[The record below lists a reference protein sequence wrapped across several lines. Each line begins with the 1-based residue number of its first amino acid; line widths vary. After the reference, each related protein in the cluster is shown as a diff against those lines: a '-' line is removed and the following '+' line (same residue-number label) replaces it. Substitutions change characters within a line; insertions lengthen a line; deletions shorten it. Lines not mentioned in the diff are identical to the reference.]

1 MPRNRRL
8 PGCSGANEQGD
19 QLTTLITGAG
29 MIGSLAAARV
39 VEERG
44 ERPVL
49 YDVAFS
55 ERNLSERLQNDSVE
69 MVKGDIGDIGDL
81 LQAIDSFG
89 VDRIIHTASLLT
101 RDLIPRPVS
110 GVRVNVMG
118 TLNVLEAARMAGVR
132 RVVFCSSTV
141 VTMGRR
147 GVDPAAETVEDFT
160 IKVVSEYPPS
170 LYASMKLA
178 SEWLCHNYADSY
190 GLDTAVVRFAGV
202 FGPWHGTPGGG
213 PSKLLKQL
221 IECAHFGRTYRIAE
235 LDLHRQ
241 GMDYTYSVDGAQAL
255 VRAAFAPEVPN
266 RVYSASMG
274 ELYTIAEV
282 IAQIEQAA
290 GRPIG
295 LEVTQEDSMT
305 KYGNPTSPMD
315 LIASRRD
322 LGYRVEYPMDVAV
335 ADYLRWLSGQD
346 SGGSS

>member
-1 MPRNRRL
+1 
-8 PGCSGANEQGD
+8 
-19 QLTTLITGAG
+19 
-29 MIGSLAAARV
+29 MIGSLAAARIV
-39 VEERG
+39 SERD

-55 ERNLSERLQNDSVE
+55 ERNLTERLEHGSVE

-81 LQAIDSFG
+81 LRAVDSFG

-101 RDLIPRPVS
+101 RDLIPRPVA

-118 TLNVLEAARMAGVR
+118 TLNVLEAARIAGLS
-132 RVVFCSSTV
+132 RVVFCGSTV

-147 GVDPAAETVEDFT
+147 RVAPEDDTLEDFT
-160 IKVVSEYPPS
+160 LNVVSEYPPS

-178 SEWLCHNYADSY
+178 SEWLCHNYTDSY
-190 GLDTAVVRFAGV
+190 GVDTAVVRFGGV
-202 FGPWHGTPGGG
+202 FGPWHGIPGGG

-235 LDLHRQ
+235 PDLHRQ

-266 RVYSASMG
+266 RVYNATMG
-274 ELYTIAEV
+274 ELHPIAAV
-282 IAQIEQAA
+282 ISRIEEAA
-290 GRPIG
+290 GRSI
-295 LEVTQEDSMT
+295 EMEITQEDSMT

-315 LIASRRD
+315 LTSSRRD
-322 LGYRVEYPMDVAV
+322 LGYVVEYPMEVAV
-335 ADYLRWLSGQD
+335 ADYLRWLSGHR
-346 SGGSS
+346 SS

>member
-1 MPRNRRL
+1 M
-8 PGCSGANEQGD
+8 
-19 QLTTLITGAG
+19 
-29 MIGSLAAARV
+29 GSLAAARIAA
-39 VEERG
+39 EQG
-44 ERPVL
+44 QRPVL

-55 ERNLSERLQNDSVE
+55 DRNLAERLPEDSVDR
-69 MVKGDIGDIGDL
+69 VKGDIGDIGDL
-81 LQAIDSFG
+81 LKAIDAFG

-101 RDLIPRPVS
+101 RDLIPRPVA
-110 GVRVNVMG
+110 GVRVNVTG
-118 TLNVLEAARMAGVR
+118 TLNVLEAARMAGIR

-147 GVDPAAETVEDFT
+147 SVDPAADTVEDFG

-178 SEWLCHNYADSY
+178 SEWLCHNYTDSY

-221 IECAHFGRTYRIAE
+221 IECAHFGRTYSIAE
-235 LDLHRQ
+235 PDLHRQ

-266 RVYSASMG
+266 RVYSAAMG
-274 ELYTIAEV
+274 ELHTIAEI

-290 GRPIG
+290 GRPVD

-315 LIASRRD
+315 LTASRRD
-322 LGYRVEYPMDVAV
+322 LGYEVEYPMGEAV
-335 ADYLRWLSGQD
+335 ADYLRWLAG
-346 SGGSS
+346 

>member
-1 MPRNRRL
+1 M
-8 PGCSGANEQGD
+8 
-19 QLTTLITGAG
+19 TTLITGAG
-29 MIGSLAAARV
+29 MIGSLAAARIAS
-39 VEERG
+39 ERG

-55 ERNLSERLQNDSVE
+55 ERNLAERLPADSVD

-81 LQAIDSFG
+81 LAAIDAHG

-101 RDLIPRPVS
+101 RDLIPRPVA

-132 RVVFCSSTV
+132 RVVFCGSTV

-147 GVDPAAETVEDFT
+147 AVAPEDDTPEDFT
-160 IKVVSEYPPS
+160 LRVVSEYPPS

-178 SEWLCHNYADSY
+178 SEWLCHNYTDSY

-202 FGPWHGTPGGG
+202 FGPWHGMPGGG

-221 IECAHFGRTYRIAE
+221 IECAHFGRPYRIAE
-235 LDLHRQ
+235 PDLHRQ

-255 VRAAFAPEVPN
+255 MRAAFAPEVPN

-274 ELYTIAEV
+274 ELHTIAGV
-282 IAQIEQAA
+282 IGLIEQAA
-290 GRPIG
+290 GRPIE
-295 LEVTQEDSMT
+295 LEITREDSMT

-315 LIASRRD
+315 LTASRRD
-322 LGYRVEYPMDVAV
+322 LGYRVEYPMDLAV
-335 ADYLRWLSGQD
+335 ADYLSWLSQ
-346 SGGSS
+346 SGSNGPS

>member
-1 MPRNRRL
+1 M
-8 PGCSGANEQGD
+8 
-19 QLTTLITGAG
+19 
-29 MIGSLAAARV
+29 
-39 VEERG
+39 
-44 ERPVL
+44 
-49 YDVAFS
+49 
-55 ERNLSERLQNDSVE
+55 
-69 MVKGDIGDIGDL
+69 
-81 LQAIDSFG
+81 
-89 VDRIIHTASLLT
+89 
-101 RDLIPRPVS
+101 
-110 GVRVNVMG
+110 
-118 TLNVLEAARMAGVR
+118 
-132 RVVFCSSTV
+132 
-141 VTMGRR
+141 
-147 GVDPAAETVEDFT
+147 
-160 IKVVSEYPPS
+160 
-170 LYASMKLA
+170 
-178 SEWLCHNYADSY
+178 
-190 GLDTAVVRFAGV
+190 VRFAGV

-295 LEVTQEDSMT
+295 LAVTQEDSMT

-315 LIASRRD
+315 LTASRRD
-322 LGYRVEYPMDVAV
+322 LGYRVEYPMDGAV

-346 SGGSS
+346 SG

>member
-1 MPRNRRL
+1 M
-8 PGCSGANEQGD
+8 
-19 QLTTLITGAG
+19 TTLITGAG
-29 MIGSLAAARV
+29 MIGSLAAARIV
-39 VEERG
+39 SERS

-49 YDVAFS
+49 YDIAFS
-55 ERNLSERLQNDSVE
+55 ERNLSERLDRGSVE
-69 MVKGDIGDIGDL
+69 LVKGDIGDIGDL
-81 LQAIDSFG
+81 LRAIEDHG
-89 VDRIIHTASLLT
+89 IERIIHTASLLT

-118 TLNVLEAARMAGVR
+118 TLNVLEAARMAGLQ

-147 GVDPAAETVEDFT
+147 RVAPADDTVEDFT
-160 IKVVSEYPPS
+160 LSVVSEYPPS

-178 SEWLCHNYADSY
+178 SEWLCHNYTDSY
-190 GLDTAVVRFAGV
+190 GLDTAVVRFGGV
-202 FGPWHGTPGGG
+202 FGPWHGVPGGG

-235 LDLHRQ
+235 PDLHRQ

-266 RVYSASMG
+266 RVYNATMG
-274 ELYTIAEV
+274 ELHTIAAIISE
-282 IAQIEQAA
+282 IEQAA
-290 GRPIG
+290 GRPID

-315 LIASRRD
+315 LAASRRD
-322 LGYRVEYPMDVAV
+322 LSYEVEYPMGRAV
-335 ADYLRWLSGQD
+335 ADYLAWLAR
-346 SGGSS
+346 

>member
-1 MPRNRRL
+1 M
-8 PGCSGANEQGD
+8 
-19 QLTTLITGAG
+19 
-29 MIGSLAAARV
+29 GSLAAARIAA
-39 VEERG
+39 EHG
-44 ERPVL
+44 QRPVL

-55 ERNLSERLQNDSVE
+55 DRNLAERLPEDSVDR
-69 MVKGDIGDIGDL
+69 VKGDIGDISDL
-81 LQAIDSFG
+81 LKAIDAFG

-101 RDLIPRPVS
+101 RDLIPRPVA

-118 TLNVLEAARMAGVR
+118 TLNVLEAARMAGIR

-147 GVDPAAETVEDFT
+147 SVDPAADTVEDFG

-178 SEWLCHNYADSY
+178 SEWLCHNYTDSY

-221 IECAHFGRTYRIAE
+221 IECAHFGRAYRIAE
-235 LDLHRQ
+235 PDLHRQ
-241 GMDYTYSVDGAQAL
+241 GMDYTYSADGAQAL
-255 VRAAFAPEVPN
+255 VRAAFAPAVPN
-266 RVYSASMG
+266 RVYSAAMG
-274 ELYTIAEV
+274 ELHTIAEI

-290 GRPIG
+290 GRPVD

-315 LIASRRD
+315 LTASRRD
-322 LGYRVEYPMDVAV
+322 LGYEVEYPMGEAV
-335 ADYLRWLSGQD
+335 ADYLRWLVG
-346 SGGSS
+346 